1 MLFKDCIHSL
11 KGKRTV
17 QILTLSEY
25 CQLESQIVTEVI
37 GDDEE
42 DIGFSVA
49 DFFRQLG
56 DYRDDT
62 ILVYS
67 HTLDSTQTFMKTYC
81 TDYQNIICTTDIQT
95 QGRGRVSN
103 TWVSP
108 IGCMMFSYKTILQNS
123 EYIGMLQY
131 LEALVMCEAIKELDC
146 AKDID
151 INIKWP
157 NDVYVNRRQKICGI
171 LCESTYN
178 NGVFNVTSGIG
189 INVSNRKPTTCLEE
203 QVKEKTG
210 KIVHISRGKLL
221 GNFIRIWN
229 KYIPLFVKQGF
240 APFLDT
246 YYKWWL
252 HSNQHVNVVNDNGSY
267 SSVVI
272 KGIDSNGFLYAVDQ
286 DGTVLQLFPDG
297 NSFNFLDGLISKKV

>member
-1 MLFKDCIHSL
+1 MSSKCALSTCEVGIAAAKFLPPSVLPDKS
-11 KGKRTV
+11 V
-17 QILTLSEY
+17 ILA
-25 CQLESQIVTEVI
+25 QK
-37 GDDEE
+37 
-42 DIGFSVA
+42 
-49 DFFRQLG
+49 
-56 DYRDDT
+56 
-62 ILVYS
+62 
-67 HTLDSTQTFMKTYC
+67 QT
-81 TDYQNIICTTDIQT
+81 N
-95 QGRGRVSN
+95 GRGRFDRTWIDLGEGNVFISIVLKPSDVFLPVYSN
-103 TWVSP
+103 LT
-108 IGCMMFSYKTILQNS
+108 
-123 EYIGMLQY
+123 QY
-131 LEALVMCEAIKELDC
+131 LSVILCRIFDEYG
-146 AKDID
+146 ID
-151 INIKWP
+151 TTIKWP

-221 GNFIRIWN
+221 GNFIRIWIM
-229 KYIPLFVKQGF
+229 YIPLFVNQGF

-272 KGIDSNGFLYAVDQ
+272 KGIDSNGFLQAVDQ